1 MLIEVGSPCSLPLGL
16 VRTSAGQSHL
26 LGVTLQ
32 HPPADVFAEAA
43 PTLSV
48 TGPVAHLG
56 RLAAERFLAHHHL
69 PPLANV
75 EIELATP
82 TLVGLSSET
91 MLGLSIAR
99 ALAWVHGLPTDNAL
113 ALARALGL
121 GPEHAL
127 EVWGFQHGGFLL
139 ANAHQLEAHALPR
152 RHVLAHDDKQAWG
165 FVMLLPP
172 MPPDTPETLEATHL
186 RMMLEA
192 SAHISPQTEQ
202 VVNEALWPAL
212 EQNDL
217 PAFGSALM
225 MIQSLNQA
233 GLAAAGVPL
242 RFTPEE
248 QAVLDLF
255 HDQGAFAWGRSLTG
269 SALFGLVR
277 GASHS
282 VEVRRHL
289 SKLVG
294 IYGGRVM
301 ATITDNVG
309 ARHTLRDQRP
319 IG

>member
-26 LGVTLQ
+26 FGVTLQ

-56 RLAAERFLAHHHL
+56 RLAAERFLAHHRL

-99 ALAWVHGLPTDNAL
+99 ALAWVSGLPTEDAL

-127 EVWGFQHGGFLL
+127 EVWGFQHGGCLL
-139 ANAHQLEAHALPR
+139 ANVHQLDAPPR
-152 RHVLAHDDKQAWG
+152 RHTIAHADKQAWG

-172 MPPDTPETLEATHL
+172 MSPDTPETLEATHL
-186 RMMLEA
+186 RMVLEA
-192 SAHISPQTEQ
+192 SAHISPETEH
-202 VVNEALWPAL
+202 VLNETLWPAL
-212 EQNDL
+212 ERNDL
-217 PAFGSALM
+217 PAFGQALRL
-225 MIQSLNQA
+225 IQDLNQA

-242 RFTPEE
+242 RFSPNE

-255 HDQGAFAWGRSLTG
+255 RDQGAFAWGRSLTG
-269 SALFGLVR
+269 SALFGLVQ

-289 SKLVG
+289 SQLVG

-319 IG
+319 VG